1 MLYKSDWEKLSGE
14 DDDKD
19 FTVATLAN
27 KFESSDD
34 NIENGVTLE
43 PANKLSATEEFQVNI
58 VPKCSGKKQ
67 SWAKFRE

>member
-43 PANKLSATEEFQVNI
+43 PANKLTATEEFQVNS
-58 VPKCSGKKQ
+58 VPKCSWKKQ
-67 SWAKFRE
+67 SWTKFSE

>member
-19 FTVATLAN
+19 FTVVTAAN

-34 NIENGVTLE
+34 NIENGVALE
-43 PANKLSATEEFQVNI
+43 PANKVSATEEFQVNS
-58 VPKCSGKKQ
+58 VPKSSGKKQ
-67 SWAKFRE
+67 SWTKSSG